1 MPSLWRQLI
10 SRLRSA
16 TLTLCQRRNNLES
29 GEIEKKYI
37 YIYFMLLTRLTV
49 SQWKHET
56 SKFTVGRGC
65 ESLNI
70 D

>member
-37 YIYFMLLTRLTV
+37 YIYILYAVDEAHCVTV
-49 SQWKHET
+49 EA
-56 SKFTVGRGC
+56 
-65 ESLNI
+65 
-70 D
+70 